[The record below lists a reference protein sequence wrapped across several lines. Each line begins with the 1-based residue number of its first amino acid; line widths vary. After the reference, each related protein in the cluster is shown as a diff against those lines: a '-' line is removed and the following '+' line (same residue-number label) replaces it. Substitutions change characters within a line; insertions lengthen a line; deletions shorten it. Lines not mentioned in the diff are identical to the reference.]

1 MNLSRIVLWR
11 HGRTEW
17 NLNQRWQ
24 GQSDIPLDIIGKAQ
38 AEAAAEML
46 ARLQPSMLVSSDL
59 VRASKTAEFL
69 SHVTGLEVVLDK
81 RLRETDGGL
90 WEGLTYSEIEEQ
102 HGDSLRSWQQDISAP
117 AGVTG
122 ETRGAV
128 AARVIEAITEYAKVA
143 TGTLVVATH
152 GGSAR
157 AATLELL
164 GLPMKH
170 HNAFKVLSN
179 AGWVVLDRDPTHNI
193 WRISDYNVSAMPPMR
208 EVHL

>member
-1 MNLSRIVLWR
+1 MKLSRIVLWR

-17 NLNQRWQ
+17 NVQHRWQ

-38 AEAAAEML
+38 AEAAAEKL
-46 ARLQPSMLVSSDL
+46 ARLRPSMILASDL
-59 VRASKTAEFL
+59 SRAATTAQYL
-69 SHVTGLEVVLDK
+69 SHVTGLEVVLDQ
-81 RLRETDGGL
+81 RLRETNGGI
-90 WEGLTYSEIEEQ
+90 WEGLTYTEIDEQ
-102 HGDSLRSWQQDISAP
+102 HGESLKSWQEDITVP

-122 ETRGAV
+122 ETRGTV
-128 AARVIEAITEYAKVA
+128 ASRVTEAISEYAK
-143 TGTLVVATH
+143 TCEGTLVVATH

-179 AGWVVLDRDPTHNI
+179 AGWVVFDRDENHQI
-193 WRISDYNVSAMPPMR
+193 WRISEYDATAMAPMR